1 MSMTKK
7 ATVYYD
13 ESKTSTERVA
23 EQGDQYLPDTQ
34 KILDETYAGTIWG
47 TPIRVDFQNGDFEK
61 ADKAV
66 AASGSKV
73 IYKAV
78 ASVEPY
84 HATIWVAEADAEKAF
99 KAVADAGVTVHE
111 VKAVF

>member
-1 MSMTKK
+1 MTSK
-7 ATVYYD
+7 ASIYYD
-13 ESKTSTERVA
+13 ESKTSTERVL
-23 EQGDQYLPDTQ
+23 EHGKHLIPDPQ
-34 KILDETYAGTIWG
+34 KILDSTYAGTIWG
-47 TPIRVDFQNGDFEK
+47 DPIRVDFQSGDFEK

-78 ASVEPY
+78 SSVEPY
-84 HATIWVAEADAEKAF
+84 HATIWVAEADSEKAR

-111 VKAVF
+111 VKAFF